1 MSAPRSFQPLLRAR
15 IVWPIA
21 RPPIP
26 DGAVLVS
33 GSRIAAVGRW
43 RDLSRQ
49 GRRKTLDLGD
59 TVLMPGLVNA
69 HCHLDYTDMA
79 GQLAPPKTFPEW
91 LKQITSIKAGW
102 SYSDFAGS
110 WLHGA
115 RMLLRTGATTV
126 ADIEAVPQLL
136 PEVWLATPLRMLSF
150 LELISIRADRPPRRV
165 LDEAVD
171 RINSL
176 GASRSRAGL
185 SPHAPYTTSPELLRL
200 SAHAAR
206 RRRWRLTTHVAE
218 SAAEY
223 EMFRHG
229 RGQMFDWLQRSGRDM
244 SDCGRGT
251 PVQHLDSCG
260 LLSENLLAVHAN
272 YLGRQDP
279 ALLGRR
285 GAHVVHCPRSHFY
298 FHHEPFPF
306 RRLARAGVNIC
317 LGTDSLASVYKRR
330 GQTVELN
337 LFEEMR
343 SFAEAH
349 PGVSARSILRLVTLN
364 GARALGLQGR
374 IGELSKN
381 AFADLIVLPFAGR
394 PAEVYDAVLHHKGDV
409 AASMINGCWAIP
421 PEPRA

>member
-15 IVWPIA
+15 IVWPVA

-136 PEVWLATPLRMLSF
+136 PEVWLATPLRVLSF

-185 SPHAPYTTSPELLRL
+185 SNTKCSGMV
-200 SAHAAR
+200 AAR
-206 RRRWRLTTHVAE
+206 CSTGS
-218 SAAEY
+218 SAAA
-223 EMFRHG
+223 
-229 RGQMFDWLQRSGRDM
+229 
-244 SDCGRGT
+244 GT
-251 PVQHLDSCG
+251 CPT
-260 LLSENLLAVHAN
+260 AV
-272 YLGRQDP
+272 G
-279 ALLGRR
+279 
-285 GAHVVHCPRSHFY
+285 
-298 FHHEPFPF
+298 EPPSSTWI
-306 RRLARAGVNIC
+306 AAG
-317 LGTDSLASVYKRR
+317 
-330 GQTVELN
+330 
-337 LFEEMR
+337 F
-343 SFAEAH
+343 
-349 PGVSARSILRLVTLN
+349 
-364 GARALGLQGR
+364 
-374 IGELSKN
+374 
-381 AFADLIVLPFAGR
+381 
-394 PAEVYDAVLHHKGDV
+394 
-409 AASMINGCWAIP
+409 
-421 PEPRA
+421 